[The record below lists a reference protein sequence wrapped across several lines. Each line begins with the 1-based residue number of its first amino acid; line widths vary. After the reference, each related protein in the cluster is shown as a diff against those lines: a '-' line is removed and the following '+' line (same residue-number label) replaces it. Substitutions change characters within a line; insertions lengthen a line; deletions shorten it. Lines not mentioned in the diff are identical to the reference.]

1 MADRPLP
8 APLPADLP
16 EDWTSGQIVAPDGAA
31 VGLSEQHGYNYLMGQ
46 VNAAQRAVNTINEG
60 FDGISGKRTC
70 RFVIGTS
77 TAGWTQAD
85 CDYLCDGTDDQVE
98 LTAALNALIE
108 LGGGEVAMLDGEY
121 NLAGLDFLVK
131 TEGVKDISI
140 AGSPGSTILKLAG
153 SFSMRD
159 YTNGCTAHFYGL
171 TFISADSLPI
181 LSALG
186 VGFDIQ
192 SCAFINVSVMYSSI
206 STYSTSFRFQ
216 NNQVELDLDPVDS
229 ITSKVTL
236 LEAYSTNE
244 EQGSDSIYI
253 SGNFLK
259 VDVPSS
265 YPSDLNQIIYTDAV
279 YSAAII
285 ENNMVMCTDHDWRI
299 TIRGKVVLANN
310 EISGVNLVLN
320 SAGTVSGNK
329 IENSYIVAERFTTV
343 GGSTASPL
351 SIVGNQIT
359 NAPVRSAGP
368 VMIAGNSFL
377 NGPEKPAITVDK
389 FAPNAKPELSP
400 TIVGNF
406 IAGGQIGIHLL
417 AGEHTTADPNVSHA
431 IISSNRIYGCET
443 PIQIDASWS
452 SCMVTD
458 NLFEGSI
465 VNNGTGNIVRL
476 NSDDPGG
483 GGGGGT
489 SGVASFKGRTG
500 AVTPQTGDYTADMVG
515 AIASETVK
523 TIRVLTQAEYDALP
537 ETDPSV
543 LYAIEE

>member
-8 APLPADLP
+8 TPLPADLP
-16 EDWTSGQIVAPDGAA
+16 EDWTSGQIVAPDGAD

-46 VNAAQRAVNTINEG
+46 VNAAQRALNTINEG

-98 LTAALNALIE
+98 LIAALNALIE
-108 LGGGEVAMLDGEY
+108 LGGGEIAMLDGEY
-121 NLAGLDFLVK
+121 NLASSDFLIK
-131 TEGVKDISI
+131 EDVKDISI

-159 YTNGCTAHFYGL
+159 YKSSCIIRFYGL

-186 VGFDIQ
+186 VCFDIQ
-192 SCAFINVSVMYSSI
+192 SCVFMNVRVMYSSI
-206 STYSTSFRFQ
+206 SSYSTSFRFQ

-229 ITSKVTL
+229 ITSSVDLVQVTD
-236 LEAYSTNE
+236 YSAQST
-244 EQGSDSIYI
+244 DCICI
-253 SGNFLK
+253 SGNFFK
-259 VDVPSS
+259 VDVPSP
-265 YPSDLNQIIYTDAV
+265 YPSLINEIIYTDVVYNAV
-279 YSAAII
+279 II
-285 ENNMVMCTDHDWRI
+285 ENNVVMCTDHTWSI
-299 TIRGKVVLANN
+299 ICRGEMVLANN
-310 EISGVNLVLN
+310 EISGVDLMLGA
-320 SAGTVSGNK
+320 AGTVSGNK
-329 IENSYIVAERFTTV
+329 IENGNIIAERFVTV
-343 GGSTASPL
+343 DRSAAPLL

-368 VMIAGNSFL
+368 VMITGNSFL
-377 NGPEKPAITVDK
+377 NGTEKPAITVDK
-389 FAPNAKPELSP
+389 YAPNAKPDLSP
-400 TIVGNF
+400 AIVGNF

-417 AGEHTTADPNVSHA
+417 DGAHTTADPDVSHA
-431 IISSNRIYGCET
+431 IISSNRIHGCET

-452 SCMVTD
+452 SCMITD

-465 VNNGTGNIVRL
+465 VNNGTGNIIRL

-483 GGGGGT
+483 GGST
-489 SGVASFKGRTG
+489 SGVTSFKGRTG
-500 AVTPQTGDYTADMVG
+500 IVTPQAGDYTAAMVG
-515 AIASETVK
+515 ARPDTWMPTAADVGAVTAEQLNAAIQAA
-523 TIRVLTQAEYDALP
+523 VLDSWEGSY
-537 ETDPSV
+537 
-543 LYAIEE
+543 